1 MIQMNLF
8 TKQKETHRLRE
19 QIYGCLMVHT
29 AIFKMDNQQGPS
41 VQYIEFCSIL
51 YNNLT
56 VTRGE
61 GWGERIVKE
70 FGTDMYTC
78 YI

>member
-1 MIQMNLF
+1 
-8 TKQKETHRLRE
+8 
-19 QIYGCLMVHT
+19 
-29 AIFKMDNQQGPS
+29 MDNQQGPS

-61 GWGERIVKE
+61 GWGEGIVKE